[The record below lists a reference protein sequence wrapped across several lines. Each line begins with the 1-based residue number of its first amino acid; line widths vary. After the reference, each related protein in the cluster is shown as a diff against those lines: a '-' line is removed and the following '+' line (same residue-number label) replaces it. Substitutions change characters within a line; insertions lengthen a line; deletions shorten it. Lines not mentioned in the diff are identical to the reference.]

1 MAKPGTGKG
10 SYLFEVGAEGGDE
23 GGVDRDVS
31 TIRAVL
37 PPPPPRPRARITGGG
52 AAFEGG
58 S

>member
-23 GGVDRDVS
+23 GGVDSDVS

-37 PPPPPRPRARITGGG
+37 PPPPRPRARITGGG
-52 AAFEGG
+52 AAFAGG